1 MGSRRTAMRRASA
14 SVAAARSGAAGWRMY
29 EGAFSPGTRS
39 RPKRRTTLALAESG
53 KCERYQSI
61 PRQKLSSK
69 KWSSFD
75 HPTSSFAGVG
85 PATCGWRQSALKRDD
100 TPVGCAPMT
109 RKAGRRRCPLVATR
123 TRRRRERSLTA
134 FAGGRRIARAVRR
147 IPWRRTRLKVLKCNL
162 VALAHIEEPAVRVDD
177 GAGFASHRH
186 LAVVHPNDL
195 LAELDDAPQPMADH
209 EDRACLVAELSH
221 LVERLA
227 LEAGVS
233 DRQRLVD
240 EEDVGVHVD
249 RHRKGEAAVHAG
261 RVRAHRH
268 VHDVSE
274 LGELRDVVVLLRELV
289 TRESR
294 GEAAQEDVVASGEL
308 AFEAD
313 AECEQCAHAPIP
325 LAASLRWRKDSRH
338 GAHERRLSGAVHA
351 HDAENGSVRNLE
363 GHVPHRFRLADD
375 PLPATEP
382 HERPLE
388 RRLLLDHRPVR
399 HGQVVDLDGP
409 AVRGGPAVREWG
421 RLIRGGQRTH
431 ALSR

>member
-147 IPWRRTRLKVLKCNL
+147 IPRRRPRLKRLKVLKCNL
-162 VALAHIEEPAVRVDD
+162 VALPHIEEPPVRVDD
-177 GAGFASHRH
+177 SAGFASHRH
-186 LAVVHPNDL
+186 LAVVHP
-195 LAELDDAPQPMADH
+195 DD
-209 EDRACLVAELSH
+209 
-221 LVERLA
+221 
-227 LEAGVS
+227 
-233 DRQRLVD
+233 
-240 EEDVGVHVD
+240 
-249 RHRKGEAAVHAG
+249 
-261 RVRAHRH
+261 
-268 VHDVSE
+268 
-274 LGELRDVVVLLRELV
+274 
-289 TRESR
+289 
-294 GEAAQEDVVASGEL
+294 
-308 AFEAD
+308 
-313 AECEQCAHAPIP
+313 
-325 LAASLRWRKDSRH
+325 
-338 GAHERRLSGAVHA
+338 
-351 HDAENGSVRNLE
+351 
-363 GHVPHRFRLADD
+363 
-375 PLPATEP
+375 
-382 HERPLE
+382 
-388 RRLLLDHRPVR
+388 
-399 HGQVVDLDGP
+399 
-409 AVRGGPAVREWG
+409 
-421 RLIRGGQRTH
+421 
-431 ALSR
+431 